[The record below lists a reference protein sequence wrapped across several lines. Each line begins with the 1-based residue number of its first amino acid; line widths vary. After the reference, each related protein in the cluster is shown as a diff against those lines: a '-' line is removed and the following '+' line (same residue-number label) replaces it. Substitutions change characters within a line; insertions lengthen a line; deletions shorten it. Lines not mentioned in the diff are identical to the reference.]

1 MSSLCYVLFSSS
13 LCEKRVRDTQIY
25 SLCVERESEGCTGLQ
40 AVRPGLQCW
49 QRALGFQMYSCIK
62 KKKKAQETCFRNN
75 ETSLLRQRSQTLLPL
90 VRVGARP
97 RAPEP
102 AGDTVGGALVGRL
115 HCSLF
120 RSFLTTKRVRG
131 RNSPLHA

>member
-1 MSSLCYVLFSSS
+1 M
-13 LCEKRVRDTQIY
+13 RDAQVCRL
-25 SLCVERESEGCTGLQ
+25 SGPGSNVGRELLVSKCIL
-40 AVRPGLQCW
+40 
-49 QRALGFQMYSCIK
+49 ALK
-62 KKKKAQETCFRNN
+62 KKQKAQETCFRNN

-102 AGDTVGGALVGRL
+102 AGDMVGGALVGRL